1 MTTASKPSTSKP
13 STPKPLSELKLSVYQ
28 ADHQVKYLHLHAQ
41 LDTLM
46 IEIQNRRQQGSV
58 PPLPKS

>member
-1 MTTASKPSTSKP
+1 MTTVSKPSSLN
-13 STPKPLSELKLSVYQ
+13 PLSELKLSVYQ

-46 IEIQNRRQQGSV
+46 IEIQNRRQQGNL
-58 PPLPKS
+58 PELPKN

>member
-1 MTTASKPSTSKP
+1 MATVSNSSTL
-13 STPKPLSELKLSVYQ
+13 KPLSDLKLSVYQ

-46 IEIQNRRQQGSV
+46 IEIETRRKQGSV
-58 PPLPKS
+58 PQPPQP

>member
-1 MTTASKPSTSKP
+1 MTTVSKASSL
-13 STPKPLSELKLSVYQ
+13 KPLSELKLSVYQ

-46 IEIQNRRQQGSV
+46 IEIQNRRQSGSV
-58 PPLPKS
+58 SQLPKR